1 MGKAELLILT
11 QPRNQSKQHFHV
23 LVQLQDY
30 FLRTEVIFFLSRVI
44 TVRECG
50 IPFLCKYKTNKE
62 IKHHAL
68 A

>member
-50 IPFLCKYKTNKE
+50 IPFLCKYNTNKE